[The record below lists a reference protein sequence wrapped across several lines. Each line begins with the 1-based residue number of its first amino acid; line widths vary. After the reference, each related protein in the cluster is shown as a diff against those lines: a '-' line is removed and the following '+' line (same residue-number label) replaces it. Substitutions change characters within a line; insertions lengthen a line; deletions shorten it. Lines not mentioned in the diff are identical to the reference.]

1 MIQSMTGYGKAE
13 CICGNNK
20 ITVEIRSVNGKNS
33 DISLKT
39 QIIPREKE
47 IEVRQLISSIL
58 QRGNIDLFTTVE
70 AVSENSGRTINNQIF
85 ISYLKQLSA
94 IAEESGESLGFDKAA
109 EIIMRLPDVVE
120 TQKKDKDNEDQNADW
135 IILKEAVQS
144 ATEMLVQF
152 RQTEGKRLEEDII
165 TRIKLIISYLIEIEK
180 YENERSVQIK
190 ERIKARL
197 EEITSE
203 IDTNRLEQE
212 LIYYLEK
219 LDITEEKVRLKQHC
233 SYFLETMTKEEYP
246 GKKLGFISQ
255 EIGREINTLGSKAS
269 HAGIQKWVVM
279 MKDELEKI
287 KEQVLNVL

>member
-1 MIQSMTGYGKAE
+1 MTGYGKAE

-255 EIGREINTLGSKAS
+255 EIGREINTLGTKAS

>member
-1 MIQSMTGYGKAE
+1 MTGYGKAE

-70 AVSENSGRTINNQIF
+70 AVCENSGRTINNQIF

-180 YENERSVQIK
+180 YEDERSVQIK

>member
-1 MIQSMTGYGKAE
+1 MTGYGKAE

>member
-1 MIQSMTGYGKAE
+1 MTGYGKAE

-20 ITVEIRSVNGKNS
+20 ITVEIRSVNSKNS

-47 IEVRQLISSIL
+47 IEVRQLISSVL

-85 ISYLKQLSA
+85 TSYLKQLSA

-165 TRIKLIISYLIEIEK
+165 SRINLIISYLIEIEK

-197 EEITSE
+197 EEITTE

>member
-1 MIQSMTGYGKAE
+1 MTGYGKAE

-47 IEVRQLISSIL
+47 IEVRQLISAVL

-85 ISYLKQLSA
+85 ISYLSQLSA
-94 IAEESGESLGFDKAA
+94 IALESGENLDFSKAA

-120 TQKKDKDNEDQNADW
+120 TQKKDKEDEDQNADW
-135 IILKEAVQS
+135 IILKEAIQS
-144 ATEMLVQF
+144 AVNMLVQF
-152 RQTEGKRLEEDII
+152 RQTEGKRLEEDIVS
-165 TRIKLIISYLIEIEK
+165 RINLIISYITEIEK
-180 YENERSVQIK
+180 YEDERSVLIK
-190 ERIKARL
+190 ERIKTRL
-197 EEITSE
+197 EEIASD
-203 IDTNRLEQE
+203 IDSNRLEQE

-219 LDITEEKVRLKQHC
+219 LDITEEKVRLRQHC
-233 SYFLETMTKEEYP
+233 TYFLETMANEEYP

-255 EIGREINTLGSKAS
+255 EIGREINTMGSKAS